1 MPKAVLHDGV
11 IQPLEPLP
19 PDWREGQELR
29 VEKADETDAT
39 AAEITR
45 DFAELA
51 DLCSRADPDDD
62 ARLAHALQKARQFAK
77 DQVRRSMGLA

>member
-19 PDWREGQELR
+19 LDWREGQELR

-39 AAEITR
+39 AAAIAH

-51 DLCSRADPDDD
+51 ALCARADPDDD
-62 ARLAHALQKARQFAK
+62 AKLAQALQEARQLAK
-77 DQVRRSMGLA
+77 EQVRRSMGLV